1 MHDLTPGRARWSRT
15 VDPAREDEIALVA
28 EEIARYLA
36 AQPRAA
42 DSIEGIRR
50 WWLAPRIGERQ
61 GAVVQAALER
71 LRMQGV
77 ATQRLLSDGT
87 SVWSAVQP
95 GSTH

>member
-1 MHDLTPGRARWSRT
+1 

-50 WWLAPRIGERQ
+50 WWLAPRIGERRH
-61 GAVVQAALER
+61 AVVQAALE
-71 LRMQGV
+71 LLAAQGV
-77 ATQRLLSDGT
+77 AAQRLLSDGT
-87 SVWSAVQP
+87 AVWSAAER